1 MICHVP
7 IIDSSWF
14 GNELK
19 DTVTLNTCVVWNQE
33 TQGYF
38 VFTTTDMSKSAKE
51 IIMMYQM
58 RPKIEEDIRQL
69 KDFWKLKDFKSTKL
83 NVISF
88 HLVCVLFGYLFYQLY
103 LNKLMERNILISAYQ
118 LY

>member
-1 MICHVP
+1 MATTSNKKRSNDL
-7 IIDSSWF
+7 DSSWF

-19 DTVTLNTCVVWNQE
+19 DMVTLNACVVWNQE

-58 RPKIEEDIRQL
+58 RPKIEED
-69 KDFWKLKDFKSTKL
+69 FL
-83 NVISF
+83 NY
-88 HLVCVLFGYLFYQLY
+88 LVMYSGEYFFP
-103 LNKLMERNILISAYQ
+103 
-118 LY
+118 